1 MIGKDVCKRIRE
13 LRKSLKLTQSE
24 FAELVDLS
32 EDSIGK
38 IERGITTPTI
48 DTLYKIASGLKMPIG
63 DLISIP
69 KERSSEKL
77 SKPIA
82 DLVAYLKTRTPEDVK
97 FIHELAVKILERK
110 K

>member
-1 MIGKDVCKRIRE
+1 MIGKDICKRIQG

-69 KERSSEKL
+69 KDKSSEKL

-82 DLVAYLKTRTPEDVK
+82 DLVVYLKTRTPEDVK